1 MSKNTEKHVQT
12 QLTVETYLKIREYA
26 TLHGMSLSY
35 VIRYAVTEFIKEKNK
50 NGNKEVIQS

>member
-1 MSKNTEKHVQT
+1 MIKNKEKHVQT

-35 VIRYAVTEFIKEKNK
+35 TIKCAVEDFIKEKNK
-50 NGNKEVIQS
+50 KCQ